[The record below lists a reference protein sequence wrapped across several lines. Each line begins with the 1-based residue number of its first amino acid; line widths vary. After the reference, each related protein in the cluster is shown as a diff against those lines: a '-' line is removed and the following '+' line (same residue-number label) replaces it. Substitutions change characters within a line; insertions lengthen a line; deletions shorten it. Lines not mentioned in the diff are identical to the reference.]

1 MQPVNFDRVLTP
13 KSFRTTKRRR
23 AKRSRRHAVDHQFER
38 NRMIR
43 QREQVFGVED
53 RREFLGEYRRIF
65 RAKSKRYD
73 RTGVAK
79 DCMPNSWLQLVKMLV
94 CKS

>member
-1 MQPVNFDRVLTP
+1 
-13 KSFRTTKRRR
+13 
-23 AKRSRRHAVDHQFER
+23 
-38 NRMIR
+38 MIR

-79 DCMPNSWLQLVKMLV
+79 DCMPYLRLQLVEVLV
-94 CKS
+94 GESQSYAELPQFRNHVRHCECGE